1 MMKRN
6 YFKLAMLTAVAVT
19 TMAFTSCKDDEKPV
33 NNADGD
39 ENAAAIATQFVDH
52 TVAPTYS
59 ALAEAAENLADQLAA
74 LKANPSEWSADSL
87 RDFS

>member
-6 YFKLAMLTAVAVT
+6 YFKFAMLTAVAVT

-39 ENAAAIATQFVDH
+39 ENEPERGDSVAFQYVFCAIIHIFANWAA
-52 TVAPTYS
+52 
-59 ALAEAAENLADQLAA
+59 
-74 LKANPSEWSADSL
+74 K
-87 RDFS
+87 